1 MNMPPKRIGKCNRLA
16 FTNGDH
22 RGAVLISAGAPN
34 RGKYALAAQ
43 GEDQSMT
50 AYVLVIVLAAGG
62 HHQSFA
68 VGYPDQGSCLV
79 AGERLRRNKKSH
91 GECLKFVQGK

>member
-1 MNMPPKRIGKCNRLA
+1 MVKLSPGPGLA
-16 FTNGDH
+16 GAFP
-22 RGAVLISAGAPN
+22 AVLVDFGGCPN
-34 RGKYALAAQ
+34 RGKDTVATP
-43 GEDQSMT
+43 GWRTNPMT
-50 AYVLVIVLAAGG
+50 AYVLVIALAAGG

-79 AGERLRRNKKSH
+79 AAERLRRNKKAH

>member
-1 MNMPPKRIGKCNRLA
+1 MLVDFGGC
-16 FTNGDH
+16 
-22 RGAVLISAGAPN
+22 PN
-34 RGKYALAAQ
+34 RGKDTVANS
-43 GEDQSMT
+43 GWRTNPMT

-79 AGERLRRNKKSH
+79 RPNGYGATKRLMANA
-91 GECLKFVQGK
+91 

>member
-1 MNMPPKRIGKCNRLA
+1 MTNLA
-16 FTNGDH
+16 PAPSGWGFF
-22 RGAVLISAGAPN
+22 AVLVDFGGCPN
-34 RGKYALAAQ
+34 RGKDTVATL
-43 GEDQSMT
+43 GWRTNPMT

-79 AGERLRRNKKSH
+79 AAERLRRNKKTH